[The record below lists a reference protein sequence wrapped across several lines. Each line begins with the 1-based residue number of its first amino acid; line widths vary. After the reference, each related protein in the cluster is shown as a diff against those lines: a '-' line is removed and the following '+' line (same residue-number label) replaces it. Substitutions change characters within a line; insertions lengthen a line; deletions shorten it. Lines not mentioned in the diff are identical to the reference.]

1 VLALRTRRSC
11 RATRELA
18 VAKLRV
24 IDMRLRELRHLRL
37 EIAVAGRR
45 QRHNTEMSACPDR
58 EENKP

>member
-1 VLALRTRRSC
+1 M
-11 RATRELA
+11 
-18 VAKLRV
+18 AKLRV